1 MKVPQ
6 FMPFV
11 GESEYAQIKGCF
23 EDNWIT
29 EGPRSKAFM
38 EQLLQLTGAK
48 YGVFAPNGTLAIYLG
63 LVAAGIESGDEVI
76 VPDFTFLG
84 SASAVVMAGGTP
96 VFCDVNRHNFQIDL
110 ESAAQ
115 VVSEKTKFIMPV
127 HVYGTCCEMPDILEF
142 ASQNQLKVIEDAAQA
157 IGVSHGGVHAGT
169 FGQVGTFSFF
179 ADKTITT
186 GEGGLVVTNDQAVY
200 ESMLYLRN
208 QGRINRGSFIHPEI
222 GYNFR
227 ITDLQAAV
235 GLEQLNKLNLIREK
249 KQYIWDFYVNE
260 LGSIDALKFF
270 KPNQNANF
278 IPFRVAILSEKKPD
292 IDSALAAAEIE
303 TRSFFYPMRR
313 QPCFKKM
320 RADNRPSYN
329 SDLGFETG
337 ICLPSFVGITDEQ
350 LTYICDNIK
359 KSL

>member
-11 GESEYAQIKGCF
+11 GEAEYARIKGCF
-23 EDNWIT
+23 EENWIT

-38 EQLLQLTGAK
+38 DQLLQLTGAK

-63 LVAAGIESGDEVI
+63 LIAAGIEEGDEVI

-96 VFCDVNRHNFQIDL
+96 VFCDVNRHNFQLDL
-110 ESAAQ
+110 ESAEK
-115 VVSEKTKFIMPV
+115 VMSSKTKFIMPV
-127 HVYGTCCEMPDILEF
+127 HVYGTCCEMLDVVRF
-142 ASQNQLKVIEDAAQA
+142 ATQYQLKIIEDAAQA
-157 IGVSHGGVHAGT
+157 IGVSYRSSHAGT

-186 GEGGLVVTNDQAVY
+186 GEGGLVVTNDKTTY
-200 ESMLYLRN
+200 ESLLYLRN
-208 QGRINRGSFIHPEI
+208 QGRLNRGSFIHPEI

-227 ITDLQAAV
+227 ITDIQAAI
-235 GLEQLNKLNLIREK
+235 GLEQLGKLEEIKAK
-249 KQYIWDFYVNE
+249 KKYIWDFYQSELASVDGITFFEPNE
-260 LGSIDALKFF
+260 
-270 KPNQNANF
+270 NANF
-278 IPFRVAILSEKKPD
+278 IPFRVAILSERKPI
-292 IDSALAAAEIE
+292 IDAALEAAGVE

-313 QPCFKKM
+313 QPCFKNM
-320 RADNRPSYN
+320 RADIRKNYN
-329 SDLGFETG
+329 SDLGFDTG
-337 ICLPSFVGITDEQ
+337 ICLPSFVSINDEQ
-350 LTYICDNIK
+350 LLYICDNIK